1 MRPEL
6 QDIVD
11 EAARILRADTTLED
25 TDFNLV
31 AYGTQRFDVD
41 SVRRDSILQRRSS
54 RAVRDWF
61 EQFGISASSSP
72 LRTPVDAGLGFHAR
86 ICCPARWR
94 GVTYG
99 YLWALDDHTPL
110 DDPAVTRAAQLAE
123 HAGAYLA
130 QLSRQ
135 HRDDAYAV
143 SDLISPD
150 LDKVRLAVTRIGDR
164 GLIDPH
170 SPVVAVVVGLLGA
183 HQSDDEAGTALAPNL
198 WGLPRA
204 VLADRGPTTTTLLVP
219 LRQLTDDAPARE
231 AADLALR
238 LYAEELP
245 EDRPGQLVAGIGEP
259 RADIGELRTSWVEA
273 RQAARVAAAV
283 PAVRPV
289 AHWAELGIYR
299 LLAAL
304 PPSELAA
311 LVLDAPVRRLLNTL
325 DTDLVQTIRVYLD
338 HAGNVQDT
346 AAELHIHRQ
355 TLYYRLNKA
364 ENLTGLSL
372 SNGHDRSRLH
382 IGLMLAPLL
391 DGRSEPSSRP
401 V

>member
-1 MRPEL
+1 
-6 QDIVD
+6 
-11 EAARILRADTTLED
+11 
-25 TDFNLV
+25 
-31 AYGTQRFDVD
+31 
-41 SVRRDSILQRRSS
+41 
-54 RAVRDWF
+54 
-61 EQFGISASSSP
+61 
-72 LRTPVDAGLGFHAR
+72 
-86 ICCPARWR
+86 
-94 GVTYG
+94 
-99 YLWALDDHTPL
+99 LDDHTPL
-110 DDPAVTRAAQLAE
+110 DDPAVIRAAQLAE

-143 SDLISPD
+143 SDLLSAD

-183 HQSDDEAGTALAPNL
+183 RPSDDEAAAALAPNL
-198 WGLPRA
+198 WSLPRS

-219 LRQLTDDAPARE
+219 LRELTDDTPARE

-238 LYAEELP
+238 LYAEELA
-245 EDRPGQLVAGIGEP
+245 EDQPGQLVAGIGEP

-289 AHWAELGIYR
+289 AHWADLGIYR

-311 LVLDAPVRRLLNTL
+311 LVLDAPVRRLLNAL

-364 ENLTGLSL
+364 ESLTGLRL

-391 DGRSEPSSRP
+391 DDR
-401 V
+401 

>member
-11 EAARILRADTTLED
+11 EAARVLRADTTLED

-54 RAVRDWF
+54 RAVREWF
-61 EQFGISASSSP
+61 EQFGISASSGP
-72 LRTPVDAGLGFHAR
+72 LRTPVDADLGFHAR

-110 DDPAVTRAAQLAE
+110 EDPAVARAAQLAE

-135 HRDDAYAV
+135 HRDDANAV

-150 LDKVRLAVTRIGDR
+150 LDKARLAVTRIGDR

-170 SPVVAVVVGLLGA
+170 RPVVAVVVGLLGTRHA
-183 HQSDDEAGTALAPNL
+183 NDVAVPGLSPNL
-198 WGLPRA
+198 WSLPRA
-204 VLADRGPTTTTLLVP
+204 ILADRGPTTTTLLVP
-219 LRQLTDDAPARE
+219 LHNTDDAPARE
-231 AADLALR
+231 AAQLALR
-238 LYAEELP
+238 LYTEELP
-245 EDRPGQLVAGIGEP
+245 ENPADQPVAGIGEP
-259 RADIGELRTSWVEA
+259 RADIGELRASWVEA

-283 PAVRPV
+283 PAVRPI
-289 AHWAELGIYR
+289 ARWADLGIYR

-311 LVLDAPVRRLLNTL
+311 SVLDAPIRRLLNAPES
-325 DTDLVQTIRVYLD
+325 DLVQTITVYLD

-346 AAELHIHRQ
+346 AAALHIHRQ

-391 DGRSEPSSRP
+391 ESS
-401 V
+401 

>member
-1 MRPEL
+1 VRPEL

-11 EAARILRADTTLED
+11 EAARVLKADTTLED

-54 RAVRDWF
+54 RAVREWF
-61 EQFGISASSSP
+61 EQFGISASSGP
-72 LRTPVDAGLGFHAR
+72 LRTPVEAELGFHAR

-99 YLWALDDHTPL
+99 YLWALDEHTPL
-110 DDPAVTRAAQLAE
+110 DDPAVARAAQLAE

-135 HRDDAYAV
+135 HQDDAFAV

-150 LDKVRLAVTRIGDR
+150 QEKARLAAIRVGDR
-164 GLIDPH
+164 GLINPR
-170 SPVVAVVVGLLGA
+170 SPVVAVVVGMWGA
-183 HQSDDEAGTALAPNL
+183 TSPDDPASVPALSPNL
-198 WGLPRA
+198 WSLPRS

-219 LRQLTDDAPARE
+219 LRQVTDDGPARD
-231 AADLALR
+231 AAELAVR
-238 LYAEELP
+238 LYADELP
-245 EDRPGQLVAGIGEP
+245 EDWPTQPVAGVGEP
-259 RADIGELRTSWVEA
+259 RSDLGALRASWVEA

-283 PAVRPV
+283 PRVRPV
-289 AHWAELGIYR
+289 ARWADLGVYR
-299 LLAAL
+299 LLAAV
-304 PPSELAA
+304 PQSELAA
-311 LVLDAPVRRLLNTL
+311 LVLDGPVRRLLDAL
-325 DTDLVQTIRVYLD
+325 EPDLVQTVRVYLD
-338 HAGNVQDT
+338 HAGNVQET
-346 AAELHIHRQ
+346 AAALHIHRQ

-372 SNGHDRSRLH
+372 SNGHDRTRLH
-382 IGLMLAPLL
+382 LGLMLAPLL
-391 DGRSEPSSRP
+391 EVG
-401 V
+401 

>member
-11 EAARILRADTTLED
+11 EAARVLRADTTLED

-61 EQFGISASSSP
+61 EQFGISASSAP
-72 LRTPVDAGLGFHAR
+72 LRTPVDADLGFHAR

-110 DDPAVTRAAQLAE
+110 DDPAVARAAQLAE
-123 HAGAYLA
+123 HAAAYLA

-150 LDKVRLAVTRIGDR
+150 VDKARLAVTRIGDR

-170 SPVVAVVVGLLGA
+170 SPVVAVVVGLVGVTNP
-183 HQSDDEAGTALAPNL
+183 DDKTVPALSPNL
-198 WGLPRA
+198 WSLPRA

-219 LRQLTDDAPARE
+219 LQQVTDDDPAR
-231 AADLALR
+231 AAANLTLR

-245 EDRPGQLVAGIGEP
+245 KNSTSQPLAGIGDP
-259 RADIGELRTSWVEA
+259 RVDIGDLRASWVEA

-283 PAVRPV
+283 PALRPL
-289 AHWAELGIYR
+289 ARWADLGIYR

-304 PPSELAA
+304 PQAELAA
-311 LVLDAPVRRLLNTL
+311 LVLDAPIRRLLNAH
-325 DTDLVQTIRVYLD
+325 DPDLVQTITAYLD
-338 HAGNVQDT
+338 HAGNVQET

-355 TLYYRLNKA
+355 TLYYRLSKA
-364 ENLTGLSL
+364 ETLTGLSL

-382 IGLMLAPLL
+382 LGLMLAPLL
-391 DGRSEPSSRP
+391 ESG
-401 V
+401 

>member
-11 EAARILRADTTLED
+11 EAARVLRADTTLED

-54 RAVRDWF
+54 RAVREWF
-61 EQFGISASSSP
+61 EQFGISASSGP
-72 LRTPVDAGLGFHAR
+72 LRTPVDADLGFHAR

-99 YLWALDDHTPL
+99 YLWALDDHTRL
-110 DDPAVTRAAQLAE
+110 EDPAVARAAQLAE

-135 HRDDAYAV
+135 HRDDANAV
-143 SDLISPD
+143 SDLISAD
-150 LDKVRLAVTRIGDR
+150 LDKARLAVTRIGDR

-170 SPVVAVVVGLLGA
+170 RPVVAVVVGLLGTRHA
-183 HQSDDEAGTALAPNL
+183 NDVAVPGLSPNL
-198 WGLPRA
+198 WSLPRA
-204 VLADRGPTTTTLLVP
+204 ILADRGPTTTTLLVP
-219 LRQLTDDAPARE
+219 LHKVTDDAPARE
-231 AADLALR
+231 AAQLALR
-238 LYAEELP
+238 LYTEELP
-245 EDRPGQLVAGIGEP
+245 ENPADQPVAGIGEP
-259 RADIGELRTSWVEA
+259 RADIGELRASWVEA

-283 PAVRPV
+283 PAVRPI
-289 AHWAELGIYR
+289 ARWADLGIYR

-311 LVLDAPVRRLLNTL
+311 SVLDAPIRRLLNAPES
-325 DTDLVQTIRVYLD
+325 DLVQTITVYLD

-346 AAELHIHRQ
+346 AAALHIHRQ

-391 DGRSEPSSRP
+391 ESS
-401 V
+401 

>member
-1 MRPEL
+1 M
-6 QDIVD
+6 
-11 EAARILRADTTLED
+11 
-25 TDFNLV
+25 
-31 AYGTQRFDVD
+31 
-41 SVRRDSILQRRSS
+41 
-54 RAVRDWF
+54 RDWF
-61 EQFGISASSSP
+61 EQFGISNSSSP
-72 LRTPVDAGLGFHAR
+72 LRTPVDAELGFHAR

-99 YLWALDDHTPL
+99 YLWALDDHTSL
-110 DDPAVTRAAQLAE
+110 DDPAVARAAQLAE

-130 QLSRQ
+130 QLNRQ

-183 HQSDDEAGTALAPNL
+183 RHADDAPALSPNL
-198 WGLPRA
+198 WSLPRA

-219 LRQLTDDAPARE
+219 LRQVTDDAPARE

-238 LYAEELP
+238 LYAEELA
-245 EDRPGQLVAGIGEP
+245 ENLPGQLVAGIGEP
-259 RADIGELRTSWVEA
+259 RADIGEIRASWVEA

-311 LVLDAPVRRLLNTL
+311 LVLDAPIRRLLNTL
-325 DTDLVQTIRVYLD
+325 DTDLVQTITVYLD

-391 DGRSEPSSRP
+391 DDR
-401 V
+401 

>member
-1 MRPEL
+1 M
-6 QDIVD
+6 
-11 EAARILRADTTLED
+11 
-25 TDFNLV
+25 TD
-31 AYGTQRFDVD
+31 
-41 SVRRDSILQRRSS
+41 
-54 RAVRDWF
+54 
-61 EQFGISASSSP
+61 
-72 LRTPVDAGLGFHAR
+72 
-86 ICCPARWR
+86 
-94 GVTYG
+94 G

-110 DDPAVTRAAQLAE
+110 DDPAVARAAQLAE

-130 QLSRQ
+130 QLNRQ

-164 GLIDPH
+164 GLIDPNR
-170 SPVVAVVVGLLGA
+170 PVVAVVVGLVGA
-183 HQSDDEAGTALAPNL
+183 RHSDDEAAPAPSPNL
-198 WGLPRA
+198 WSLPRA
-204 VLADRGPTTTTLLVP
+204 VLADRGPTTTLLVP
-219 LRQLTDDAPARE
+219 LRQVTDDSPARE

-245 EDRPGQLVAGIGEP
+245 GDPPRQPVAGIGEP
-259 RADIGELRTSWVEA
+259 RADIGELRASWVEA

-289 AHWAELGIYR
+289 ARWADLGIYR

-311 LVLDAPVRRLLNTL
+311 VVLDAPIRRLLNAL
-325 DTDLVQTIRVYLD
+325 DTDVVQTITVYLD
-338 HAGNVQDT
+338 HAGNVQES
-346 AAELHIHRQ
+346 AARWGWRRTRRRSFTSIARR
-355 TLYYRLNKA
+355 YYRLNKA
-364 ENLTGLSL
+364 ENLTVLSL

-391 DGRSEPSSRP
+391 DAS
-401 V
+401 